1 MSVKG
6 RTRMARK
13 SRKESGVQ
21 TRESFSKTI
30 GYQVGFYLRLSDKEA
45 KDRDSESIENQFALL
60 KDFIKNKPDFRLI
73 STFTDDGKTG
83 TNFKRSGFEQMMDE
97 VRSGRINCII
107 VKDLSRFGRNY
118 LEAGHY
124 IEHVFPFLNVR
135 FIAVTDGFDTLTA
148 TPAQLSY
155 LIPLKN
161 IMNEN
166 YARDISKK
174 ERSAKKVLRKKGCF
188 LGAYAMYGYEKTS
201 DKHVIGVDPEAAVHV
216 KTIFDLCEKGYSD
229 SAIAK
234 YLNERKVLCPARYKY
249 EKGIVK
255 NAKYANT
262 SGWYPQTIAGI
273 LTSRVY
279 IGDMVQGARRS
290 KEIKGKKEV
299 VPKSEWDIV
308 SGTHEAIISK
318 EQFDRVQEIRMDR
331 HRRYEKMIQENR
343 RLAGKSENSGIL
355 KGKVFCGDCK
365 RAMVRKHIKS
375 CKDKYRYVCDMHEKT
390 GQCSRKFL
398 PEQELFEMLGCL
410 IRRQIEA
417 ACQVKE
423 WLHSREQE
431 EARELFRFE
440 QTLRETEDKRNRLVQ
455 KMAAL
460 YQDWKEGIL
469 DQDEYLYMKKRYEEE
484 LTGCE
489 GEREELMGRKQE
501 YILAYTS
508 ENPALKAVSELPDD
522 FLLSREL
529 VDRLIER
536 IEIYEGNRVRV
547 SFKFQDEMQR
557 LLRAKGGGVI
567 NEERGETA
575 G

>member
-1 MSVKG
+1 
-6 RTRMARK
+6 MARK
-13 SRKESGVQ
+13 SRKESSVQ
-21 TRESFSKTI
+21 TSESFSKTI

-83 TNFKRSGFEQMMDE
+83 TNFRRSGFQQMMDE
-97 VRSGRINCII
+97 VRNGRINCII

-216 KTIFDLCEKGYSD
+216 KAIFDLCEKGYSD

-255 NAKYANT
+255 NAKYANK

-410 IRRQIEA
+410 IRRQIGA

-423 WLHSREQE
+423 WLHSRKQE
-431 EARELFRFE
+431 EARELLRFE
-440 QTLRETEDKRNRLVQ
+440 QTFRETEDKRSRLVQ
-455 KMAAL
+455 KMAVL

-501 YILAYTS
+501 YIMAYTS
-508 ENPALKAVSELPDD
+508 ENPALKAVSEIPYD
-522 FLLSREL
+522 FVLSREL
-529 VDRLIER
+529 VDRLIEK

-557 LLRAKGGGVI
+557 LLRAKEAGVI
-567 NEERGETA
+567 SEERGQTA

>member
-331 HRRYEKMIQENR
+331 HRQYEKMIQENR

-508 ENPALKAVSELPDD
+508 ENPALKAVSEIPYD
-522 FLLSREL
+522 FVLSREL
-529 VDRLIER
+529 VDRLIEK

>member
-343 RLAGKSENSGIL
+343 RLAGKSEDSGIL

>member
-1 MSVKG
+1 
-6 RTRMARK
+6 MARK
-13 SRKESGVQ
+13 SRKESSVQ

-60 KDFIKNKPDFRLI
+60 KDFIKNKPDLRLI

-83 TNFKRSGFEQMMDE
+83 TNFRRSGFEQMMDE

-124 IEHVFPFLNVR
+124 IEHMFPFLNVR

-188 LGAYAMYGYEKTS
+188 LGAYAMYGYEKTL

-299 VPKSEWDIV
+299 VPMSERDIV

-423 WLHSREQE
+423 WLHSRKQE

-460 YQDWKEGIL
+460 YQDWKEGVL
-469 DQDEYLYMKKRYEEE
+469 DQDEYLYMKKQYEEE

-508 ENPALKAVSELPDD
+508 ENPALKAVSEIPDD

-557 LLRAKGGGVI
+557 LLRAKEAGVI
-567 NEERGETA
+567 SEERGETA

>member
-1 MSVKG
+1 
-6 RTRMARK
+6 MARK
-13 SRKESGVQ
+13 SRKESSVQ
-21 TRESFSKTI
+21 TSESFSKTI

-83 TNFKRSGFEQMMDE
+83 TNFRRSGFEQMMDE
-97 VRSGRINCII
+97 VRNGRINCII

-234 YLNERKVLCPARYKY
+234 YLNERKILCPARYKY

-255 NAKYANT
+255 NAKYANK

-343 RLAGKSENSGIL
+343 RLAGKSEDSGIL

-375 CKDKYRYVCDMHEKT
+375 CKDKYRYVCDIHEKT

-410 IRRQIEA
+410 IRRQIGA

-440 QTLRETEDKRNRLVQ
+440 QTFRETEDKRSRLVQ
-455 KMAAL
+455 KMAVL

-501 YILAYTS
+501 YIMAYTS
-508 ENPALKAVSELPDD
+508 ENPALKAVSEIPYD
-522 FLLSREL
+522 FVLSREL
-529 VDRLIER
+529 VDRLIEK

-557 LLRAKGGGVI
+557 LLRAKEAGVI
-567 NEERGETA
+567 SEERGETA

>member
-331 HRRYEKMIQENR
+331 HRQYEKMIQENR

-501 YILAYTS
+501 YIMAYTS
-508 ENPALKAVSELPDD
+508 ENPALKAVSEIPYD
-522 FLLSREL
+522 FVLSTEL
-529 VDRLIER
+529 VDRLIEK

-557 LLRAKGGGVI
+557 LLRAKEAGVI
-567 NEERGETA
+567 SEERGETA

>member
-1 MSVKG
+1 
-6 RTRMARK
+6 MARK

-45 KDRDSESIENQFALL
+45 KERDSESIENQFALL
-60 KDFIKNKPDFRLI
+60 KDFIKNKPDLRLI

-83 TNFKRSGFEQMMDE
+83 TNFRRSGFEQMMDE

-124 IEHVFPFLNVR
+124 IEHVFPFLNIR

-201 DKHVIGVDPEAAVHV
+201 NKHVIGVDPEAAVHV

-262 SGWYPQTIAGI
+262 SGWYPQTISGI

-299 VPKSEWDIV
+299 VPMSERDIV

-331 HRRYEKMIQENR
+331 HRQYEKMIQENR

-423 WLHSREQE
+423 WLHSRKQE
-431 EARELFRFE
+431 EARELSRSQ

-455 KMAAL
+455 KIAAL

-508 ENPALKAVSELPDD
+508 ENPALKAVSEIPND

-529 VDRLIER
+529 VDRLIEK

-567 NEERGETA
+567 SEERGETA

>member
-1 MSVKG
+1 
-6 RTRMARK
+6 MARK
-13 SRKESGVQ
+13 SRKESSVQ
-21 TRESFSKTI
+21 TSESFSKTI

-83 TNFKRSGFEQMMDE
+83 TNFRRSGFEQMMDE

-234 YLNERKVLCPARYKY
+234 YLNERKILCPARYKY

-255 NAKYANT
+255 DAKYANT

-299 VPKSEWDIV
+299 VPMSEWDIV

-410 IRRQIEA
+410 IRRQIGA

-423 WLHSREQE
+423 WLHSRKQE
-431 EARELFRFE
+431 EARELLRFE
-440 QTLRETEDKRNRLVQ
+440 QTFRETEDKRSRLVQ
-455 KMAAL
+455 KMAVL

-469 DQDEYLYMKKRYEEE
+469 DQDEYFYMKKRYEEE

-501 YILAYTS
+501 YIMAYTS
-508 ENPALKAVSELPDD
+508 ENPALKAVSEIPYD
-522 FLLSREL
+522 FVLSREL
-529 VDRLIER
+529 VDRLIEK

-557 LLRAKGGGVI
+557 LLRAKEAGVI
-567 NEERGETA
+567 SEERGETA

>member
-1 MSVKG
+1 
-6 RTRMARK
+6 MARK

-331 HRRYEKMIQENR
+331 HRQYEKMIQENR

>member
-1 MSVKG
+1 
-6 RTRMARK
+6 MARK
-13 SRKESGVQ
+13 SRKESSVQ
-21 TRESFSKTI
+21 TSESFSKTI

-45 KDRDSESIENQFALL
+45 KDRDSESIENQFVLL

-83 TNFKRSGFEQMMDE
+83 TNFRRSGFEQMMDE

-234 YLNERKVLCPARYKY
+234 YLNERKILCPARYKY

-255 NAKYANT
+255 NAKYANK
-262 SGWYPQTIAGI
+262 SGWYPQTIGGI

-279 IGDMVQGARRS
+279 VGDMVQGARRS

-299 VPKSEWDIV
+299 VPMSEWDIV

-343 RLAGKSENSGIL
+343 RLAGKSEDSGIL

-375 CKDKYRYVCDMHEKT
+375 CKDKYRYVCDIHEKT

-410 IRRQIEA
+410 IRRQIGA

-423 WLHSREQE
+423 WLHSRKQE
-431 EARELFRFE
+431 EARELLRFE
-440 QTLRETEDKRNRLVQ
+440 QTFRETEDKRSRLVQ
-455 KMAAL
+455 KMAVL

-501 YILAYTS
+501 YIMAYTS
-508 ENPALKAVSELPDD
+508 ENPALKAVSEIPYD
-522 FLLSREL
+522 FVLSREL
-529 VDRLIER
+529 VDRLIEK

-557 LLRAKGGGVI
+557 LLRAKEAGVI
-567 NEERGETA
+567 SEERGETA

>member
-1 MSVKG
+1 
-6 RTRMARK
+6 MARK
-13 SRKESGVQ
+13 SRKESSVQ
-21 TRESFSKTI
+21 ISESFSKTI

-60 KDFIKNKPDFRLI
+60 KDFIKNKPDLRLI

-83 TNFKRSGFEQMMDE
+83 TNFRRSGFEQMMDE

-124 IEHVFPFLNVR
+124 IEHVFPFLNIR

-262 SGWYPQTIAGI
+262 SGWYPQTISGI

-299 VPKSEWDIV
+299 VPMSERDIV

-343 RLAGKSENSGIL
+343 RLAGKSEDSGIL

-423 WLHSREQE
+423 WLHSRKQE
-431 EARELFRFE
+431 EARELSRSQ

-455 KMAAL
+455 KIAAL

-501 YILAYTS
+501 YIMAYTS
-508 ENPALKAVSELPDD
+508 ENPALKAVSEIPYD
-522 FLLSREL
+522 FVLSREL
-529 VDRLIER
+529 VDRLIEK

-557 LLRAKGGGVI
+557 LLRAKEAGVI
-567 NEERGETA
+567 SEERGETA

>member
-1 MSVKG
+1 
-6 RTRMARK
+6 MARK
-13 SRKESGVQ
+13 SRKESSVQ
-21 TRESFSKTI
+21 TSESFSKTI

-45 KDRDSESIENQFALL
+45 KERDSESIENQFALL

-83 TNFKRSGFEQMMDE
+83 TNFRRSGFEQMMDE

-234 YLNERKVLCPARYKY
+234 YLNERKILCPARYKY

-255 NAKYANT
+255 DAKYANT

-299 VPKSEWDIV
+299 VPMSEWDIV

-343 RLAGKSENSGIL
+343 RLAGKSEDSGIL

-375 CKDKYRYVCDMHEKT
+375 CKDKYRYVCDIHEKT

-410 IRRQIEA
+410 IRRQIGA

-423 WLHSREQE
+423 WLHSRKQE
-431 EARELFRFE
+431 EARELLRFE
-440 QTLRETEDKRNRLVQ
+440 QTFRETEDKRSRLVQ
-455 KMAAL
+455 KMAVL

-469 DQDEYLYMKKRYEEE
+469 DQDEYFYMKKRYEEE

-501 YILAYTS
+501 YIMAYTS
-508 ENPALKAVSELPDD
+508 ENPALKAVSEIPYD
-522 FLLSREL
+522 FVLSREL
-529 VDRLIER
+529 VDRLIEK

-557 LLRAKGGGVI
+557 LLRAKEAGVI
-567 NEERGETA
+567 SEERGETA

>member
-13 SRKESGVQ
+13 SRKESSVQ
-21 TRESFSKTI
+21 TSERFSKTI

-60 KDFIKNKPDFRLI
+60 KDFIKNKPDLRLI

-83 TNFKRSGFEQMMDE
+83 TNFRRSGFEQMMDE

-124 IEHVFPFLNVR
+124 IEHVFPFLNIR

-262 SGWYPQTIAGI
+262 SGWYPQTISGI

-299 VPKSEWDIV
+299 VPMSERDIV

-331 HRRYEKMIQENR
+331 HRQYEKMIQENR

-423 WLHSREQE
+423 WLQSRKQE
-431 EARELFRFE
+431 ETRELFRFE
-440 QTLRETEDKRNRLVQ
+440 QTLRETEDKRNRLVK

-501 YILAYTS
+501 YIMAYTS
-508 ENPALKAVSELPDD
+508 ENPALKAVSEIPND

-567 NEERGETA
+567 SEERGETA

>member
-1 MSVKG
+1 
-6 RTRMARK
+6 MARK

-45 KDRDSESIENQFALL
+45 KERDSESIENQFALL

-148 TPAQLSY
+148 TPAQLAY

-262 SGWYPQTIAGI
+262 SGWYPQTISGI

-299 VPKSEWDIV
+299 VPMSEWDIV

-331 HRRYEKMIQENR
+331 HRQYEKMIQENR

-423 WLHSREQE
+423 WLHSRKQE
-431 EARELFRFE
+431 EARELSRSQ

-455 KMAAL
+455 KIAAL

-508 ENPALKAVSELPDD
+508 ENPALKAVSEIPND

-529 VDRLIER
+529 VDRLIEK

-567 NEERGETA
+567 SEERGETA

>member
-1 MSVKG
+1 
-6 RTRMARK
+6 MARK

-21 TRESFSKTI
+21 TSESFSKTI

-45 KDRDSESIENQFALL
+45 KDKDSESIENQFALL
-60 KDFIKNKPDFRLI
+60 KDFIKNKPDLRLI

-83 TNFKRSGFEQMMDE
+83 TNFRRSGFEQMMDE

-331 HRRYEKMIQENR
+331 HRQYEKMIQENR

>member
-1 MSVKG
+1 
-6 RTRMARK
+6 MARK
-13 SRKESGVQ
+13 SRKEGSVQ
-21 TRESFSKTI
+21 TGESFSKTI

-45 KDRDSESIENQFALL
+45 KDKDSESIENQFALL
-60 KDFIKNKPDFRLI
+60 KDFIENKPDFRLI

-97 VRSGRINCII
+97 VRIGRINCIM

-161 IMNEN
+161 IMNES

-201 DKHVIGVDPEAAVHV
+201 DKHVIEVDPEAAVHV

-229 SAIAK
+229 SAIAR

-279 IGDMVQGARRS
+279 VGDMVQGARRS

-299 VPKSEWDIV
+299 APKSEWDIV

-318 EQFDRVQEIRMDR
+318 EQFDRVQEIRMGR
-331 HRRYEKMIQENR
+331 HRKYKKMTEDNR
-343 RLAGKSENSGIL
+343 RLAGKSESSSIL

-365 RAMVRKHIKS
+365 KAMARKHIKS
-375 CKDKYRYVCDMHEKT
+375 CKDKYRYVCDVHEKT

-398 PEQELFEMLGCL
+398 PEQELFEMLSCL
-410 IRRQIEA
+410 ILRQIQA

-423 WLHSREQE
+423 RIYDRKQKETIG
-431 EARELFRFE
+431 LFKFR
-440 QTLRETEDKRNRLVQ
+440 QALREAEDKRNRVMK

-460 YQDWKEGIL
+460 YQDWKEGIF
-469 DQDEYLYMKKRYEEE
+469 DQDEYLYMKKQYKEE
-484 LTGCE
+484 LAGYE
-489 GEREELMGRKQE
+489 AGSRELIGRKQE
-501 YILAYTS
+501 YLTPCPWDEVWKARKGMTYTS
-508 ENPALKAVSELPDD
+508 ENPVLKAVSEIPED
-522 FLLSREL
+522 FWLSREL
-529 VDRLIER
+529 ADRLVER

-547 SFKFQDEMQR
+547 SFKFQDEIQK
-557 LLRAKGGGVI
+557 LLFP
-567 NEERGETA
+567 A
-575 G
+575 GR

>member
-331 HRRYEKMIQENR
+331 HRQYEKMIQENR

-501 YILAYTS
+501 YIMAYTS
-508 ENPALKAVSELPDD
+508 ENPALKAVSEIPYD
-522 FLLSREL
+522 FVLSREL

>member
-1 MSVKG
+1 
-6 RTRMARK
+6 MARK

-60 KDFIKNKPDFRLI
+60 KDFIKNKPDLRLI

-83 TNFKRSGFEQMMDE
+83 TNFRRSGFEQMMDE

-124 IEHVFPFLNVR
+124 IEHVFPFLNIR

-201 DKHVIGVDPEAAVHV
+201 NKHVIGVDPEAAVHV

-234 YLNERKVLCPARYKY
+234 YLNERKILCPARYKY

-255 NAKYANT
+255 DAKYANK
-262 SGWYPQTIAGI
+262 SGWYPQTIGGI

-299 VPKSEWDIV
+299 VPMSEWDIV

-331 HRRYEKMIQENR
+331 HRQYEKMIQENR

-375 CKDKYRYVCDMHEKT
+375 CKDKYRYVCDIHEKT

-410 IRRQIEA
+410 IRRQIGA

-423 WLHSREQE
+423 WLHSRKQE
-431 EARELFRFE
+431 EARELLRFE
-440 QTLRETEDKRNRLVQ
+440 QTFRETEDKRSRLVQ
-455 KMAAL
+455 KMAVL

-508 ENPALKAVSELPDD
+508 ENPALKAVSEIPND

-529 VDRLIER
+529 VDRLIEK

-557 LLRAKGGGVI
+557 LLRAKEAGVI
-567 NEERGETA
+567 SEERGETA

>member
-1 MSVKG
+1 
-6 RTRMARK
+6 MARK
-13 SRKESGVQ
+13 SRKESSVQ
-21 TRESFSKTI
+21 TSERFSKTI

-60 KDFIKNKPDFRLI
+60 KDFIKNKPDLRLI

-83 TNFKRSGFEQMMDE
+83 TNFRRSGFEQMMDE

-124 IEHVFPFLNVR
+124 IEHVFPFLNIR

-262 SGWYPQTIAGI
+262 SGWYPQTISGI

-299 VPKSEWDIV
+299 VPMSERDIV

-331 HRRYEKMIQENR
+331 HRQYEKMIQENR

-423 WLHSREQE
+423 WLQSRKQE
-431 EARELFRFE
+431 ETRELFRFE
-440 QTLRETEDKRNRLVQ
+440 QTLRETEDKRNRLVK

-501 YILAYTS
+501 YIMAYTS
-508 ENPALKAVSELPDD
+508 ENPALKAVSEIPND

-567 NEERGETA
+567 SEERGETA